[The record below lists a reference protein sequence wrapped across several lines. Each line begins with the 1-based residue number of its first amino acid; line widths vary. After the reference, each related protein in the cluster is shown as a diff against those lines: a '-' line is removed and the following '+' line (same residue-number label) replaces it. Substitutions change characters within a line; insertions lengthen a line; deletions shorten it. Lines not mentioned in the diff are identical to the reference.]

1 MNIDTEQLAGNILKI
16 SLSGRMDVT
25 GIQQI
30 DRKVADLTAPPC
42 RAVIVE
48 LSKVD
53 FLTSVGIRMLLI
65 VAKGLHGRGGKMV
78 LLNPNPVVTRIL
90 ELSGIDMTMG
100 VFRDVESAC
109 AALSPKPAGR
119 CLVS

>member
-119 CLVS
+119 A